1 MQLRAR
7 CFLWVVRVE
16 AHLVDDQER
25 LTDQDKADK
34 VPGCWLIIEA
44 QGEKLKEAMQN
55 LEGLCEHW
63 GWELQDPNL
72 IT

>member
-1 MQLRAR
+1 M
-7 CFLWVVRVE
+7 
-16 AHLVDDQER
+16 
-25 LTDQDKADK
+25 
-34 VPGCWLIIEA
+34 PGCWLIIEA

-63 GWELQDPNL
+63 GWELHDPNL